1 MSGSSLASATRF
13 LVVVLSVLYV
23 AAAVAGPFLFDWSSA
38 RNTLWVAVLV
48 GGALAMVV
56 AEFALPRGTPAA
68 ILVSAGALVGGFP
81 LFWTLVVPIAVA
93 AVIACSV
100 ALARQP
106 SPA

>member
-1 MSGSSLASATRF
+1 MRGTGLASATRF
-13 LVVVLSVLYV
+13 LVIVLSVLYV
-23 AAAVAGPFLFDWSSA
+23 AAAIAGPFLLDWSPA
-38 RNTLWVAVLV
+38 RDTLWVAVLL
-48 GGALAMVV
+48 GGAAAMAV

-68 ILVSAGALVGGFP
+68 VIVSLGALVGGFP

-106 SPA
+106 STA